1 MKQIRRFTIIAALV
15 TFAAAGTLAAGGSN
29 VQEFTV
35 KVAGSYSPSQIAVSK
50 GEPVRIHF
58 VRESNANCGGKV
70 VFPELGIKRDLPA
83 GKTTTVDFLPKKSG
97 TLAFT
102 CGMGMMKG
110 SVVVKSN

>member
-1 MKQIRRFTIIAALV
+1 MKQIRRFSVVAVLV
-15 TFAAAGTLAAGGSN
+15 TFAAAGTLVAGGST

-35 KVAGSYSPSQIAVSK
+35 KVAGSYSPREIAVTK

-58 VRESNANCGGKV
+58 VRKDAANCGGTV
-70 VFPELGIKRDLPA
+70 VFPDLDIERDLPA
-83 GKTTTVDFLPKKSG
+83 GKTTTVDFLPKNSG

-110 SVVVKSN
+110 NVVVKSN